1 MLHNERKRER
11 EVVEEVQGWFE
22 WKSFKNYFLDLGLTL
37 EALDPVV
44 IIETFEAVDL
54 FKLLL
59 KLRLLLRAGVG
70 GPGLE

>member
-1 MLHNERKRER
+1 MRIGNCNQKLTYSMYENSHNFFCQNNFER
-11 EVVEEVQGWFE
+11 V
-22 WKSFKNYFLDLGLTL
+22 LTL

-44 IIETFEAVDL
+44 MVETLEAVDL

-70 GPGLE
+70 GPGFE